1 MISGL
6 AIIAVASSVVCA
18 VAAVSIWVRPPRRL
32 RSRVRPYSSVTR
44 LEPGMG
50 TGFLDRARPSSPLG
64 NSTIR
69 RLLAPMLTGAV
80 YPLARFLMPMDDQE
94 LSLRLRQA
102 GYFPEMEEAARPL
115 AYRMRSLGRMV
126 GYATGLGAVGLWGGN
141 SGFMVVSL
149 IAVGALVGA
158 YQSRSRLAEAV
169 RRRRARIRSELY
181 TINQLV
187 AMYTRAGG
195 GLIQALRYVVT
206 RARGIAVDEL
216 ADALHLHDRGWT
228 FADAL
233 ARAEKMTP
241 EPEAARTYRLLATSQ
256 EQGFDLSDALLSLS
270 KELREGRRNELR
282 RMAAR
287 RRVLIVIPVVVI
299 LAPVTMLFMAA
310 PIPSILFGG

>member
-1 MISGL
+1 
-6 AIIAVASSVVCA
+6 
-18 VAAVSIWVRPPRRL
+18 
-32 RSRVRPYSSVTR
+32 
-44 LEPGMG
+44 
-50 TGFLDRARPSSPLG
+50 
-64 NSTIR
+64 
-69 RLLAPMLTGAV
+69 MLTGAV
-80 YPLARFLMPMDDQE
+80 YPLARFLIPMDDQE

-102 GYFPEMEEAARPL
+102 GYFPEMEESARPQ

-126 GYATGLGAVGLWGGN
+126 GYAGGLGGVGLWGGN

-149 IAVGALVGA
+149 MGVGALLGA
-158 YQSRSRLAEAV
+158 YQSRSRLSEAV
-169 RRRRARIRSELY
+169 RRRRERIRSELY

-206 RARGIAVDEL
+206 RARGIAVDEI
-216 ADALHLHDRGWT
+216 AYALHLHDRGWT
-228 FADAL
+228 FADAM

-282 RMAAR
+282 RLAAR

-310 PIPSILFGG
+310 PIPSILFGS